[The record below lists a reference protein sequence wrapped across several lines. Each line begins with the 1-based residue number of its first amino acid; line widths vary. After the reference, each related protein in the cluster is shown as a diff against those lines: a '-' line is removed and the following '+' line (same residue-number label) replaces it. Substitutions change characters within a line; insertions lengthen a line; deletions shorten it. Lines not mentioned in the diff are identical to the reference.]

1 MPSEVSGADQ
11 SLSRLVEEL
20 QRALEGNSRELAN
33 AREQQ
38 AATAEILAALSNLPS
53 DPSRVF
59 AEIAVSAAR
68 LCDARDATI
77 FQVDGNVLRVVA
89 HHGAIPQ
96 PIPQGPGM
104 PSLPLVR
111 GAFNGRAVLDQQTI
125 QILDLQTETDEYP
138 EGSELARRLG
148 HRTVLAVP
156 LIHAGTA
163 IGSISMRRT
172 EARPFTDR
180 QVEVLKTFADQAV
193 IAIESTRLFEEVQT
207 RTRELRESL
216 EYQTAISE
224 VLGVISRSPNALKAV
239 LNTMLRTA
247 ERLCEA
253 NLALYFTLKDGRY
266 QLTAANDAAAAHV
279 KYVLE
284 HPIELDSGSLVGRVA
299 LERRTV
305 HLEDCLVDPRY
316 ARREEQRVG
325 NYRSMLGVPLLRDGV
340 PIGVIGLLRTVV
352 KPFTKKQIELVT
364 TFADQALIAIE
375 NARLFEEVQA
385 RTRELTESLE
395 YQTATAEVLNVISRS
410 PTDVQP
416 VFDAIASSAA
426 KLSNAL
432 DAVLLRV
439 DGDMLRLVAHHGS
452 MPIGDVPLLRGTVG
466 GRAVIDRCLIH
477 VEDLQAEEVE
487 YPEGSAFAKR
497 LGHRTTLSIP
507 LVREGVAI
515 GNIQVRRDEVRP
527 FTDKQI
533 ALLQVFADQAVIA
546 IDNARLFD
554 EVQVRSRDLAQSVE
568 ELRAL
573 SDVSQAVNSTIDLEV
588 VLSTIVAKA
597 VQLSGTEAGTIYV
610 FDEARQEFRLR
621 ASYGMDDTLIAA
633 VKDQSIH
640 LDKTSV
646 VGQAVL
652 QRIPLQLP
660 DLQHESSSLVLDV
673 ILRAGFRALLT
684 VPLLSADRIVGA
696 LVVRRNVPGEFVK
709 NTVELLQTF
718 AVQSV
723 LAIQNARLFDEIAQ
737 KSREL
742 EIASQHKSQFVAN
755 MSHELR
761 TPLAAILGYAE
772 LMQEGFYGT
781 PSDKSMDALI

>member
-224 VLGVISRSPNALKAV
+224 VLGVISRSPNELTPV

-597 VQLSGTEAGTIYV
+597 VQLSGTEAGTIYE
-610 FDEARQEFRLR
+610 FDEVSQEFRLR
-621 ASYGMDDTLIAA
+621 ASYGMDEAMVAA
-633 VKDQSIH
+633 VRDQPIQ
-640 LDKTSV
+640 LGETSV
-646 VGQAVL
+646 VGRAAM
-652 QRIPLQLP
+652 QRAPVQLP
-660 DLQHESSSLVLDV
+660 DLQHESSWLVLDV
-673 ILRAGFRALLT
+673 IFRAGFRALLT
-684 VPLLSADRIVGA
+684 VPLLSADRIVA
-696 LVVRRNVPGEFVK
+696 HLWY
-709 NTVELLQTF
+709 
-718 AVQSV
+718 AV
-723 LAIQNARLFDEIAQ
+723 
-737 KSREL
+737 KSRANL
-742 EIASQHKSQFVAN
+742 PRIRWSCCRRSPRNPCWPYRTHAFSTRLPKKPASPRSLAN
-755 MSHELR
+755 TSR
-761 TPLAAILGYAE
+761 SSSPT
-772 LMQEGFYGT
+772 
-781 PSDKSMDALI
+781 